1 MDRSGMGGAI
11 TPGPASQLQVWR
23 GQYGGPLRSPK
34 GKIKGLMLLQGGA
47 SYPIKLPKY
56 LRPLLLREGRL
67 GAPLQISVYPDG
79 EDWRGVDLVFGGELG
94 ERPLTP
100 PSPPLAPPICL
111 QVCTKGKCSRRGG
124 QQIYQALR
132 QAVAT
137 DPAYGSIQ
145 VEAVGCLKACKQGP
159 NLRVL
164 PSGQLLQGLTPERAL
179 AWLASRQGVGA

>member
-1 MDRSGMGGAI
+1 MVGAI
-11 TPGPASQLQVWR
+11 SPGPASQRQVWH

-34 GKIKGLMLLQGGA
+34 GKIKGLILLHGGV

-56 LRPLLLREGRL
+56 LRPLLLREGWL
-67 GAPLQISVYPDG
+67 GAPLQVSVYADG
-79 EDWRGVDLVFGGELG
+79 EHWRGLDLVFDKKVGDQPPT
-94 ERPLTP
+94 PL
-100 PSPPLAPPICL
+100 SPPPAPPICL

-132 QAVAT
+132 QAVAS
-137 DPAYGSIQ
+137 DPAYDAIQ

-164 PSGQLLQGLTPERAL
+164 PSGQMVPGLTPERAL
-179 AWLASRQGVGA
+179 AWLASRQG

>member
-1 MDRSGMGGAI
+1 MVGEI
-11 TPGPASQLQVWR
+11 TPGTASQLQVWR

-34 GKIKGLMLLQGGA
+34 GKIKGLMLLHGGA